1 MYRVMKFRLMVASIF
16 ILTSVLLLLI
26 PVQAVGQKVQ
36 MFPLTFYRT
45 GPYAPGGSGA
55 AGGFEDYLT
64 LLNMK
69 GGIEGIKFE
78 WVECE
83 TAYDTARGVECY
95 ERYKDQ
101 MIIVFPHATG
111 LTYAL
116 LDRSAKDKI
125 PIVPLAHG
133 RADCAYGSDI
143 FPYAFPLVTTYWS
156 EVSAE
161 IRYIAMREGGEN
173 KLKGLKIANLH
184 IDVPAGQESTP
195 MLNLL
200 SKKFGFEIRHFP
212 VPPPGLEQS
221 SQWLDIA
228 RRYKADW
235 VLSKNWGVSCTVPL
249 REAARVGFPRE
260 KILGWWWCGSEEDC
274 LPAGKAAKGYLSSN
288 FHGVGTDYPAIQEI
302 LEKVHG
308 AKKGNIDVTR
318 VGTAYYNR
326 GIVYGVITMEAFRMA
341 VKKFGFPITGEHMKW
356 ALEHLNITDEKL
368 KELGV
373 EGLMPPLKTS
383 PTDHEGSRK
392 VRIQQ
397 WDGTKWLSIS
407 DWIPSYE
414 EIVWE
419 EIVKSARK
427 YAKDKGI
434 KFKE

>member
-55 AGGFEDYLT
+55 AGGLEDWLALT
-64 LLNMK
+64 NLK
-69 GGIEGIKFE
+69 GGVEGVKLE
-78 WVECE
+78 WEECE

-95 ERYKDQ
+95 ERYKDR
-101 MIIVFPHATG
+101 MIVVFPHSTG

-125 PIVPLAHG
+125 PIVPFLHG

-143 FPYAFPLVTTYWS
+143 FPYAFPLGTSYWS
-156 EVSAE
+156 QVSAK
-161 IRYIAMREGGEN
+161 IRYIAMRVGGEE
-173 KLKGLKIANLH
+173 KLKGVKIANLH
-184 IDVPAGQESTP
+184 IDIPYGQETIP
-195 MLNLL
+195 MLNIL

-228 RRYKADW
+228 RRYKANW
-235 VLSKNWGVSCTVPL
+235 VINRNWGVSCTVPL
-249 REAARVGFPRE
+249 REAARVGFPMDR
-260 KILGWWWCGSEEDC
+260 ILGVWWCGSEEDV
-274 LPAGKAAKGYLSSN
+274 LPAGKAAKGYLSTA
-288 FHGVGTDYPAIQEI
+288 FHGAGTDYPAIQEI

-308 AKKGNIDVTR
+308 AKKGNIDITR
-318 VGTAYYNR
+318 VGTVFYNR
-326 GIVYGVITMEAFRMA
+326 GICYGIIATEALRTA
-341 VKKFGFPITGEHMKW
+341 IKKFGFPITGEQMKW
-356 ALEHLNITDEKL
+356 ALENLNITDERL

-373 EGLMPPLKTS
+373 PGLMPPLKTS

-392 VRIQQ
+392 IRIQQ
-397 WDGTKWLSIS
+397 WDGTKWVSIS

-419 EIVKSARK
+419 EVVKSARK
-427 YAKDKGI
+427 YAKEKGI
-434 KFKE
+434 KYKE